1 MKKLIVVAALLVAG
15 FVQAS
20 QVKWGLQSPVDA
32 GGTKYRVWT
41 FLASDSSGS
50 TPASSLISQADAI
63 ALIEANNYSGLKAYN
78 QKGGTLATDGTF
90 SSALTTDNAAWG
102 EGKSV
107 SGYAIIFDSTDK
119 NLDGVTKYMVTDVQ
133 SVTFANASDQATFTI
148 TPSGSWVTIGGAEPE
163 PTSGLLMLVGLGVL
177 GLRRKMK

>member
-1 MKKLIVVAALLVAG
+1 MKKLIIVAALLVAG
-15 FVQAS
+15 FAQAS
-20 QVKWGLQSPVDA
+20 QVNWALQSAVPGATDGQRIWA
-32 GGTKYRVWT
+32 
-41 FLASDSSGS
+41 FIASDSSG
-50 TPASSLISQADAI
+50 TTAKTLALADAL
-63 ALIEANNYSGLKAYN
+63 ALIEANDYATLKTYN
-78 QKGGTLATDGTF
+78 QKGGTLKDGGLFTG
-90 SSALTTDNAAWG
+90 SYTTDNASWG

-133 SVTFANASDQATFTI
+133 TLNFANASDQGTFGI
-148 TPSGSWVTIGGAEPE
+148 TPSGSWVTISGGGSEPE